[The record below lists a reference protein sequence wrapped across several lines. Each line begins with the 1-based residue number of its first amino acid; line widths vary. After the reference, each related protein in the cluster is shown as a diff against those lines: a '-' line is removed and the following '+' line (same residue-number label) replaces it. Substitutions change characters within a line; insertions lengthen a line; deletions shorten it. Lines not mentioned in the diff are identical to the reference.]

1 MLILTA
7 LNLIIF
13 SKHGFIDTCLR
24 DALADRGI
32 EYVAPGYER
41 ALKKRPQ
48 QLSDVTAEYVTHEY
62 MDGGEGNEV
71 MGDDTI
77 VFVELDDNQAQV
89 CWIVTVGIQ

>member
-1 MLILTA
+1 
-7 LNLIIF
+7 
-13 SKHGFIDTCLR
+13 LR
-24 DALADRGI
+24 DALAERGI

-48 QLSDVTAEYVTHEY
+48 AGEVNPEYVTHEY
-62 MDGGEGNEV
+62 IEEHQV

-89 CWIVTVGIQ
+89 CFVQTMQAGSDLLIRSWPIVKG